1 MKRISLPKPLAV
13 PKITRNRRVCRA
25 CTTLGSVLLWFSV
38 ISLLGQATGACLS
51 CNVPSANISTAI
63 GVNAADHT
71 IAEGLGKRN
80 VAKSPSVIVLSAKPR
95 ITSPVHDQIYMGE
108 DVRLTVEPGIEGK
121 RCDLGRY
128 QLVWLRAR
136 VETDAPVTLAWTIW
150 SEGPTR
156 ITCEDPTVITLPSK
170 LFGNINALYI
180 VNVRYVS
187 EQFKGPWS
195 GGRLFRWTKE
205 RILSGGGCRSG
216 M

>member
-80 VAKSPSVIVLSAKPR
+80 IAKSPSVIVLSAKPR

-128 QLVWLRAR
+128 QLVWLRAPQLVQR
-136 VETDAPVTLAWTIW
+136 AEPFLTAGIPDYVMASWMKSVSKCHPAN
-150 SEGPTR
+150 
-156 ITCEDPTVITLPSK
+156 LPSWRMSPN
-170 LFGNINALYI
+170 L
-180 VNVRYVS
+180 
-187 EQFKGPWS
+187 
-195 GGRLFRWTKE
+195 TM
-205 RILSGGGCRSG
+205 RSSTRR
-216 M
+216 